1 MTKGKGIKNKT
12 YVLIAV
18 IGTLVNFALF
28 AVKLYVGVSTNSL
41 SIYCDAINNLG
52 DTVSGIIA
60 SVGFA
65 TAIKL
70 QTVAARRAQSLA
82 TFVIG
87 IILALTGA
95 YFAYNGLERLMYP
108 TPVSYLKKY
117 ALLIGVTALVKVAM
131 AVFYFFIYRRGKNVV
146 IKTLLT
152 DSILDTG
159 ITCATLM
166 SLYLVQKINY
176 AVDGYFAIALG
187 LVIAIS
193 AIKTVVGETRFLING
208 DSAEGENTA
217 SLENSENTAT
227 LGENAN
233 AEPAHIGKNG
243 TENGEN
249 ADSDEE
255 NKFSPTV

>member
-1 MTKGKGIKNKT
+1 MAKNTGIKNKT
-12 YVLIAV
+12 YVFIA
-18 IGTLVNFALF
+18 IFGTLVNFALF

-208 DSAEGENTA
+208 DDEGENTA
-217 SLENSENTAT
+217 TM
-227 LGENAN
+227 GESTEN
-233 AEPAHIGKNG
+233 AEPAHIGENG